1 MKLLSLETATMN
13 FPTIFRL
20 SECLQTHAPFMSI
33 KSIFNPDW
41 LRYNLRNE
49 FGYVARPV
57 PNSIRNFF
65 PSLTSI
71 CPTVEI
77 GFDQLEASKMKEVF
91 GDKWPYVMC
100 VQTLATALADKLLQ
114 VLLVRVLE
122 IQYLRTGCTLVRRKK
137 CAGCSLFI
145 RWLLF
150 LATSITNSDS

>member
-41 LRYNLRNE
+41 LRYYLRNE

-77 GFDQLEASKMKEVF
+77 GFDQLEASKMEEFF
-91 GDKWPYVMC
+91 GDK
-100 VQTLATALADKLLQ
+100 
-114 VLLVRVLE
+114 
-122 IQYLRTGCTLVRRKK
+122 
-137 CAGCSLFI
+137 
-145 RWLLF
+145 
-150 LATSITNSDS
+150 

>member
-20 SECLQTHAPFMSI
+20 RECLQTHTPFMSI

-41 LRYNLRNE
+41 LRYNLHNE

-77 GFDQLEASKMKEVF
+77 GFDQLEASKMEEFF
-91 GDKWPYVMC
+91 GDK
-100 VQTLATALADKLLQ
+100 
-114 VLLVRVLE
+114 
-122 IQYLRTGCTLVRRKK
+122 
-137 CAGCSLFI
+137 
-145 RWLLF
+145 
-150 LATSITNSDS
+150 

>member
-41 LRYNLRNE
+41 LRYNLRKE
-49 FGYVARPV
+49 FGYVARLM
-57 PNSIRNFF
+57 PNSIWNFF

-71 CPTVEI
+71 CPTVEF
-77 GFDQLEASKMKEVF
+77 GQLQASKMEEF
-91 GDKWPYVMC
+91 FCNKWPYVIC
-100 VQTLATALADKLLQ
+100 VQTSALADKLFQ
-114 VLLVRVLE
+114 FLLVRLPE
-122 IQYLRTGCTLVRRKK
+122 IQYLRTRWTLFRWRK
-137 CAGCSLFI
+137 CAGCSLFF

-150 LATSITNSDS
+150 LATPITNSDS

>member
-1 MKLLSLETATMN
+1 MKLLSLETAKTD

-49 FGYVARPV
+49 FGYVERPV

-71 CPTVEI
+71 CPIVEF
-77 GFDQLEASKMKEVF
+77 GFDQLEASKMEEFF
-91 GDKWPYVMC
+91 GDK
-100 VQTLATALADKLLQ
+100 
-114 VLLVRVLE
+114 
-122 IQYLRTGCTLVRRKK
+122 
-137 CAGCSLFI
+137 
-145 RWLLF
+145 
-150 LATSITNSDS
+150 

>member
-13 FPTIFRL
+13 FPAIFRL

-41 LRYNLRNE
+41 LRYNLRNK

-77 GFDQLEASKMKEVF
+77 GFDQLEASKMEEFF
-91 GDKWPYVMC
+91 GDK
-100 VQTLATALADKLLQ
+100 
-114 VLLVRVLE
+114 
-122 IQYLRTGCTLVRRKK
+122 
-137 CAGCSLFI
+137 
-145 RWLLF
+145 
-150 LATSITNSDS
+150 

>member
-57 PNSIRNFF
+57 PNSIRNFLH
-65 PSLTSI
+65 SLTSI

-77 GFDQLEASKMKEVF
+77 GFDQLEASKMEEFF
-91 GDKWPYVMC
+91 GDK
-100 VQTLATALADKLLQ
+100 
-114 VLLVRVLE
+114 
-122 IQYLRTGCTLVRRKK
+122 
-137 CAGCSLFI
+137 
-145 RWLLF
+145 
-150 LATSITNSDS
+150 

>member
-1 MKLLSLETATMN
+1 MYILNYE
-13 FPTIFRL
+13 IIVFRNSN

-41 LRYNLRNE
+41 LWYNLRNE

-77 GFDQLEASKMKEVF
+77 GFDQLEASKMEEFF
-91 GDKWPYVMC
+91 GD
-100 VQTLATALADKLLQ
+100 T
-114 VLLVRVLE
+114 
-122 IQYLRTGCTLVRRKK
+122 
-137 CAGCSLFI
+137 
-145 RWLLF
+145 
-150 LATSITNSDS
+150 

>member
-1 MKLLSLETATMN
+1 MKSLSLETAIMN

-20 SECLQTHAPFMSI
+20 SEYLQTQAPFTSI

-71 CPTVEI
+71 CPPVEF
-77 GFDQLEASKMKEVF
+77 GFDQLEASKTEEFF
-91 GDKWPYVMC
+91 GDK
-100 VQTLATALADKLLQ
+100 
-114 VLLVRVLE
+114 
-122 IQYLRTGCTLVRRKK
+122 
-137 CAGCSLFI
+137 
-145 RWLLF
+145 
-150 LATSITNSDS
+150 

>member
-65 PSLTSI
+65 PSLTLI

-77 GFDQLEASKMKEVF
+77 GFDPLEASEMEEFF
-91 GDKWPYVMC
+91 GYK
-100 VQTLATALADKLLQ
+100 
-114 VLLVRVLE
+114 
-122 IQYLRTGCTLVRRKK
+122 
-137 CAGCSLFI
+137 
-145 RWLLF
+145 
-150 LATSITNSDS
+150 

>member
-1 MKLLSLETATMN
+1 MN
-13 FPTIFRL
+13 FPTTFRL

-57 PNSIRNFF
+57 PNSKRNFF

-77 GFDQLEASKMKEVF
+77 GFNQLEASKMEEFF
-91 GDKWPYVMC
+91 GDK
-100 VQTLATALADKLLQ
+100 
-114 VLLVRVLE
+114 
-122 IQYLRTGCTLVRRKK
+122 
-137 CAGCSLFI
+137 
-145 RWLLF
+145 
-150 LATSITNSDS
+150 

>member
-13 FPTIFRL
+13 FPTIFNL

-41 LRYNLRNE
+41 LRYSLRNE

-77 GFDQLEASKMKEVF
+77 GFDQLEASKMEEFF
-91 GDKWPYVMC
+91 GDK
-100 VQTLATALADKLLQ
+100 
-114 VLLVRVLE
+114 
-122 IQYLRTGCTLVRRKK
+122 
-137 CAGCSLFI
+137 
-145 RWLLF
+145 
-150 LATSITNSDS
+150 

>member
-1 MKLLSLETATMN
+1 MCILNYE
-13 FPTIFRL
+13 IIVFRN
-20 SECLQTHAPFMSI
+20 SNNRFSNHFQTQRMFTTHAPFMSI

-41 LRYNLRNE
+41 LQYNLRNE

-71 CPTVEI
+71 CPIVEF
-77 GFDQLEASKMKEVF
+77 GFDQLEASKMQVF
-91 GDKWPYVMC
+91 LDHMSYAYRHW
-100 VQTLATALADKLLQ
+100 Q
-114 VLLVRVLE
+114 
-122 IQYLRTGCTLVRRKK
+122 LRSPINFFNFYSLGSPRFNTGYTLVRRRK
-137 CAGCSLFI
+137 CTGCSLFI